1 MVWFSKKDVDVELD
15 ILCDAS
21 TVAYGAVT
29 YLKSVSINKNK
40 IVCSFVLSKS
50 QLALIKEVTL
60 RIPRFE
66 LQAPVLA

>member
-29 YLKSVSINKNK
+29 YLKSISINKNK

>member
-29 YLKSVSINKNK
+29 YLKSISINKNK
-40 IVCSFVLSKS
+40 
-50 QLALIKEVTL
+50 
-60 RIPRFE
+60 
-66 LQAPVLA
+66 